1 MILKPED
8 QPAAVLRKFLD
19 TSGACI
25 PPDVYRAIS
34 LSITLLEESE
44 LLAEESA

>member
-8 QPAAVLRKFLD
+8 RPAAVLRKYLD
-19 TSGACI
+19 TFGASI

-34 LSITLLEESE
+34 ISIALLEERE

>member
-8 QPAAVLRKFLD
+8 RPAAVLRKYLD
-19 TSGACI
+19 TSGASI

-34 LSITLLEESE
+34 ISITLLEERE

>member
-19 TSGACI
+19 TSGASI
-25 PPDVYRAIS
+25 PPDVCRAIS
-34 LSITLLEESE
+34 LSIALLEERE
-44 LLAEESA
+44 LSAEESA